1 MGLQRK
7 PQCEKDT
14 TMSKGRAKHK
24 VCITIMGVSL
34 ALLSFS
40 SLSAQSLEKR
50 ITAQFTLKDLAG
62 KEYALKDARGKIVV
76 LIFGELYQE
85 NTLKA
90 LQDMKNIVS
99 VKQSYRDAIE
109 ILLIVSEK
117 KNTQDYLKVKEGLEI
132 PFPILLDDQRMVY
145 AQYEIIALPSTF
157 VIDRN
162 GIIVAA
168 FPSYTIAYYDH
179 MDAQL
184 GNLLGEVSKD
194 ELERV
199 LSFQG
204 AAPAI
209 DQTGERYLSLA
220 DHLRKRGWYDSAMN
234 AYQDALKHDPAS
246 TAAYLGMG
254 MIYLDLKKPDKAG
267 EAFQSV
273 LKNNPDNLAA
283 LKGMGQV
290 YLSRGEIDKAESL
303 LKKVIAS
310 NYVDDDIFYVV
321 GELYEKKGNHE
332 EAMRYYKKNCE
343 QLLRDK

>member
-1 MGLQRK
+1 
-7 PQCEKDT
+7 
-14 TMSKGRAKHK
+14 MSKGSAKHR
-24 VCITIMGVSL
+24 VCTTIMGVSL
-34 ALLSFS
+34 ALFS
-40 SLSAQSLEKR
+40 ISSSNAQFLEKR
-50 ITAQFTLKDLAG
+50 ITANFTLKDLAG
-62 KEYALKDARGKIVV
+62 KEYVLKDLRGKFVV
-76 LIFGELYQE
+76 LIFGELYQH
-85 NTLKA
+85 NTIKA

-99 VKQSYRDAIE
+99 VKQSYRDAVE
-109 ILLIVSEK
+109 VLLIVSDR
-117 KNTQDYLKVKEGLEI
+117 KNTQEYLKVKEGLDI
-132 PFPILLDDQRMVY
+132 PFPILLDDQRTVY

-184 GNLLGEVSKD
+184 GNLLGEMSKE

-199 LSFQG
+199 LNFQG

-220 DHLRKRGWYDSAMN
+220 EHLRKRGWYDSAMN
-234 AYQDALKHDPAS
+234 AYQEALKNDPAS
-246 TAAYLGMG
+246 TEAYLGMG
-254 MIYLDLKKPDKAG
+254 MMYLDLKKPDKAG
-267 EAFQSV
+267 QAFQFV

-290 YLSRGEIDKAESL
+290 YLVRGETDKAESL
-303 LKKVIAS
+303 LKQVVAS
-310 NYVDDDIFYVV
+310 NYVDDDIFYVL
-321 GELYEKKGNHE
+321 GELYEKKGNLE

-343 QLLRDK
+343 QLLREK

>member
-1 MGLQRK
+1 
-7 PQCEKDT
+7 
-14 TMSKGRAKHK
+14 MSKGRAKQK
-24 VCITIMGVSL
+24 VCATIMGVTL
-34 ALLSFS
+34 ALFS
-40 SLSAQSLEKR
+40 SGSLNAQSLDKR
-50 ITAQFTLKDLAG
+50 ITANFTLKDLAG
-62 KEYALKDARGKIVV
+62 DEYALKDLKGKIVV
-76 LIFGELYQE
+76 LIFGELYQQ
-85 NTLKA
+85 NTVKA
-90 LQDMKNIVS
+90 LQDMNKILS
-99 VKQSYRDAIE
+99 LKRSHRDKVE
-109 ILLIVSEK
+109 VLLIVSEG

-132 PFPILLDDQRMVY
+132 PFPILLDDQRTVY

-168 FPSYTIAYYDH
+168 LPSYTIAYYDNV
-179 MDAQL
+179 DAEL
-184 GNLLGEVSKD
+184 GYLFGEITKE
-194 ELERV
+194 ELEGV
-199 LSFQG
+199 LSSQG
-204 AAPAI
+204 AIPAVN
-209 DQTGERYLSLA
+209 QATERYLSLA

-234 AYQDALKHDPAS
+234 SYEEALKIDPAS
-246 TAAYLGMG
+246 TEAYLGMG
-254 MIYLDLKKPDKAG
+254 MLYLDQKAPDKAG
-267 EAFQSV
+267 EAFQFV

-343 QLLRDK
+343 QLLREK

>member
-1 MGLQRK
+1 MG
-7 PQCEKDT
+7 
-14 TMSKGRAKHK
+14 KGSAKHK
-24 VCITIMGVSL
+24 VCTTIMGVSL
-34 ALLSFS
+34 ALFS
-40 SLSAQSLEKR
+40 ISSSSAQFPDKR
-50 ITAQFTLKDLAG
+50 ITANFTLKDLAG
-62 KEYALKDARGKIVV
+62 KEHVLKDSRGKIVV
-76 LIFGELYQE
+76 LIFGELYQH
-85 NTLKA
+85 NTVKA

-99 VKQSYRDAIE
+99 VKESYRDGVE
-109 ILLIVSEK
+109 VLLIVSDR
-117 KNTQDYLKVKEGLEI
+117 KNTQEYLKVKEGLEI
-132 PFPILLDDQRMVY
+132 PFPILLDDQRTVY

-157 VIDRN
+157 VIDRT
-162 GIIVAA
+162 GIIVGA

-184 GNLLGEVSKD
+184 GNLLGEVSKE
-194 ELERV
+194 ELESV

-220 DHLRKRGWYDSAMN
+220 EHLRKRGWYDSAMN
-234 AYQDALKHDPAS
+234 AYQEALKNDPAG
-246 TAAYLGMG
+246 TEAHLGMG

-267 EAFQSV
+267 EAFQFV
-273 LKNNPDNLAA
+273 LKNNPDNPAA

-310 NYVDDDIFYVV
+310 NYVDDDIFYVL
-321 GELYEKKGNHE
+321 GELYEKKGNQE

-343 QLLRDK
+343 QLLREK

>member
-1 MGLQRK
+1 
-7 PQCEKDT
+7 
-14 TMSKGRAKHK
+14 
-24 VCITIMGVSL
+24 
-34 ALLSFS
+34 
-40 SLSAQSLEKR
+40 
-50 ITAQFTLKDLAG
+50 
-62 KEYALKDARGKIVV
+62 
-76 LIFGELYQE
+76 
-85 NTLKA
+85 
-90 LQDMKNIVS
+90 
-99 VKQSYRDAIE
+99 
-109 ILLIVSEK
+109 
-117 KNTQDYLKVKEGLEI
+117 LEI
-132 PFPILLDDQRMVY
+132 PFPILLDDQRTVY

-184 GNLLGEVSKD
+184 GNLLGEMSKE
-194 ELERV
+194 ELESV
-199 LSFQG
+199 LNFQG

-234 AYQDALKHDPAS
+234 AYQEALKNDPAS
-246 TAAYLGMG
+246 TEAYLGMG
-254 MIYLDLKKPDKAG
+254 VIYLDLKKPDKAG
-267 EAFQSV
+267 EAFQFV

-303 LKKVIAS
+303 LKKVIAA

-321 GELYEKKGNHE
+321 GELYEKKGNHK

-343 QLLRDK
+343 QLLREQ